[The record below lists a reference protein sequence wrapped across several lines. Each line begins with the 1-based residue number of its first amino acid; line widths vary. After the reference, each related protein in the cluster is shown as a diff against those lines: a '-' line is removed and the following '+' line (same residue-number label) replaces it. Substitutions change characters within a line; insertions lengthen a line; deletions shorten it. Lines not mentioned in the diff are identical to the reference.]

1 MKKSSVAKNVIL
13 FIGLMIIV
21 SADVFVQKLTS
32 LDEMWIFN
40 FARCICNGLLPYK
53 DFSIIITPL
62 FPMICAIFL
71 KIFGDEM
78 LVLRFLEVTQSAA
91 ILFMIFKVLRRLNVN
106 KGVSLIAVLRT
117 LLYVHRCISF

>member
-91 ILFMIFKVLRRLNVN
+91 ILFMIFKILRRLNVN